1 MDLKQKRRDL
11 TGDVEVEDMELE
23 QNRKD
28 WTGEVI

>member
-11 TGDVEVEDMELE
+11 TGDVEAEDMELE